1 MKLLHVWRIIYY
13 LGKSHGM
20 RILVDRLYFEVR
32 AERKSVTKLYRA
44 EEKALMLW
52 KFRKVCL

>member
-1 MKLLHVWRIIYY
+1 
-13 LGKSHGM
+13 M

-52 KFRKVCL
+52 KFRKICL